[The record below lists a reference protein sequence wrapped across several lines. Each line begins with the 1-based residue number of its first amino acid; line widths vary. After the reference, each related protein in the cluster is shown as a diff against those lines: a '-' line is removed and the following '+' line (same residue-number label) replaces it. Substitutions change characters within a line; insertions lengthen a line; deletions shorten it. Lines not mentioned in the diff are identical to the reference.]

1 MKDSDYTSLGVLAGT
16 VCDTNTEILKFR
28 SIECYSRCLPTDTV
42 PGSSQETA
50 KKKALTMMLDWDEH
64 REGELEV
71 LRTGRTRMS
80 WERSGG
86 ERFVQFNLGAPPN
99 NTARLVFAAGLQHP
113 VS

>member
-1 MKDSDYTSLGVLAGT
+1 MLFEMSPDRHCARL
-16 VCDTNTEILKFR
+16 
-28 SIECYSRCLPTDTV
+28 LP
-42 PGSSQETA
+42 GNR
-50 KKKALTMMLDWDEH
+50 KKKGLTMMLDWDEH

-71 LRTGRTRMS
+71 LRTRMS

-99 NTARLVFAAGLQHP
+99 NTARLVFATGLQHP